1 MICVLQTEEY
11 SVVTGKGCGKMI
23 ETYITKFAC
32 FYGATIAI
40 SLTIIFT
47 LCLVIR
53 FNEHIQKSVT
63 DRFGLNAFFK
73 NDHFTQEIWFLIFVP
88 VTNLVV
94 SLLCVLAVFTDWG
107 E

>member
-40 SLTIIFT
+40 SLTIILA

-63 DRFGLNAFFK
+63 DKFGLDVFFK
-73 NDHFTQEIWFLIFVP
+73 SDRFTQEIWFLIFVP
-88 VTNLVV
+88 VINLVV

>member
-1 MICVLQTEEY
+1 
-11 SVVTGKGCGKMI
+11 MI
-23 ETYITKFAC
+23 ETYIIKIAGL
-32 FYGATIAI
+32 YGTTIVI
-40 SLTIIFT
+40 SFIILLT

-53 FNEHIQKSVT
+53 FNKRIQKSVT
-63 DRFGLNAFFK
+63 DRYGLDVFFK

-88 VTNLVV
+88 VLNLVV

>member
-1 MICVLQTEEY
+1 
-11 SVVTGKGCGKMI
+11 MI
-23 ETYITKFAC
+23 ETYIIKIAGL
-32 FYGATIAI
+32 YGTTIVI
-40 SLTIIFT
+40 SFIILLT

-53 FNEHIQKSVT
+53 FNKRIQKSVT
-63 DRFGLNAFFK
+63 DRYGLDVFFK

-88 VTNLVV
+88 ILNLVV

>member
-1 MICVLQTEEY
+1 
-11 SVVTGKGCGKMI
+11 MI
-23 ETYITKFAC
+23 ETYIIKVAC
-32 FYGATIAI
+32 VYGVTIAI
-40 SLTIIFT
+40 SLIIILT

-53 FNEHIQKSVT
+53 FNKRIQKSVT
-63 DRFGLNAFFK
+63 DKYGLDVFFK

-88 VTNLVV
+88 IVNLAV

>member
-1 MICVLQTEEY
+1 MAECF
-11 SVVTGKGCGKMI
+11 VVTGKGCGKMI
-23 ETYITKFAC
+23 ETFIIKVAGL
-32 FYGATIAI
+32 YGTTIVI
-40 SLTIIFT
+40 SFIILLT

-53 FNEHIQKSVT
+53 FNKRIQKSVT
-63 DRFGLNAFFK
+63 DRYGLDVFFK

-88 VTNLVV
+88 ILNLVV

>member
-1 MICVLQTEEY
+1 MAEY

-23 ETYITKFAC
+23 ETYIIKIAGL
-32 FYGATIAI
+32 YGTTIAI
-40 SLTIIFT
+40 SFIILLT

-53 FNEHIQKSVT
+53 FNKRIQKSVT
-63 DRFGLNAFFK
+63 DRYGLDVFFK

-88 VTNLVV
+88 VLNLVV